1 MKDVEV
7 APGLVLLASLGRSG
21 GQRQLGR
28 FAPLALTVAIL
39 AVSTAAIMV
48 RLSTAPPLPVAFWR
62 LAFATLLL
70 APPTL
75 AWHRADLQA
84 LTPREIGTL
93 ALVGV
98 VLGVHF
104 ATWIASLYLT
114 TVAASVV
121 LVTTHP
127 VLVGLGSGRLLGE
140 PLTGR
145 GWFGVL
151 LALAGAAVIVAVD
164 RGLGVGNLLG
174 DALALTGAAAMAVY
188 LLAGRHVRQRLPV
201 LPYVLVVYGSATVSL
216 GLATLVSG
224 QPFTGYPLQD
234 WLLFLGLAVV
244 PMILGHTLLNWSLEH
259 LPAPVVSTTILG
271 EPLGSTVLAWLILSE
286 VPPTGTL
293 LGGAV
298 VLAGILLVARQ
309 GVTAPDGGVAT

>member
-1 MKDVEV
+1 MTVPETPTR
-7 APGLVLLASLGRSG
+7 AHLATP
-21 GQRQLGR
+21 
-28 FAPLALTVAIL
+28 AMVVAIL

-48 RLSTAPPLPVAFWR
+48 RLSSAPPLPVAFWR
-62 LAFATLLL
+62 LAMATLIL

-75 AWHRADLQA
+75 LWHREDLWE
-84 LTPREIGTL
+84 LSLRDLGL
-93 ALVGV
+93 LSLVGL

-140 PLTGR
+140 PLTSR
-145 GWFGVL
+145 GWLGVL

-164 RGLGVGNLLG
+164 RGLGIGNLLG
-174 DALALTGAAAMAVY
+174 DALALTGAAAMALY
-188 LLAGRHVRQRLPV
+188 LLAGRRVRQRLPV
-201 LPYVLVVYGSATVSL
+201 LPYVLVVYGSATV
-216 GLATLVSG
+216 GLAAATLVSG
-224 QPFTGYPLQD
+224 QPFTGYPLRD

-259 LPAPVVSTTILG
+259 LPAPVVSTSILG
-271 EPLGSTVLAWLILSE
+271 EPLGSTLLAWLILTE
-286 VPPTGTL
+286 VPPAGTL

-309 GVTAPDGGVAT
+309 GVAT